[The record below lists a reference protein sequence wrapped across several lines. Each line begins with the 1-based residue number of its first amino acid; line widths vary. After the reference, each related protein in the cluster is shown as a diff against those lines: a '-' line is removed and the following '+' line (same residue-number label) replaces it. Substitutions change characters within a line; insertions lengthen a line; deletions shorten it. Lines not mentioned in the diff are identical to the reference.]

1 MKSAQPINR
10 SVPITAWIKM
20 KPSILLLAFVVQ
32 IPVEGSSACMN
43 WLAILGNL
51 PHSTVVNLETSDFD
65 AYRHVSSDR
74 YLAVLNKALP
84 GQDRQSPRSQGLE
97 TISVLRTEID
107 FKRPIT
113 ELGTIS
119 VELSPGTQTNELSF
133 SIGNDAEK
141 PNAKGHVKLAAPMNI
156 PSSDVPTPYGLPIR
170 YERNVDIENTP
181 DFDTGSEVL
190 RTVILSRWYVVKE
203 RFGLENQDFLK
214 RGTAF
219 FMKRAEID
227 LLLPLESV
235 KEVTVTSWA
244 SSLSSD
250 RTELTVPFEVRGAD
264 GVCYSR
270 GILHFAVVAVSS
282 GKPQR
287 SSLPVWVEEL
297 FWDKP

>member
-1 MKSAQPINR
+1 MK
-10 SVPITAWIKM
+10 T
-20 KPSILLLAFVVQ
+20 SILLLAFVVQ
-32 IPVEGSSACMN
+32 MPVEGSSACMK

-51 PHSTVVNLETSDFD
+51 PHSTVIDLEASDFD

-74 YLAVLNKALP
+74 YLALLNKALP
-84 GQDRQSPRSQGLE
+84 GQDPKRSREQAAE
-97 TISVLRTEID
+97 TNSIIRTEIE

-113 ELGTIS
+113 ELGKIS
-119 VELSPGTQTNELSF
+119 VKLSPGTETNELSF

-141 PNAKGHVKLAAPMNI
+141 PNAKGHVKLVAPMTI
-156 PSSDVPTPYGLPIR
+156 PLSDVPTPYGLPIR
-170 YERNVDIENTP
+170 YERKVEIKNTP
-181 DFDTGSEVL
+181 DFDTGSEIL

-227 LLLPLESV
+227 VLLPLEGV

-250 RTELTVPFEVRGAD
+250 RTELTVPFEVRGVD
-264 GVCYSR
+264 DVCYSR
-270 GILHFAVVAVSS
+270 GILHFAVIAVSS

-287 SSLPVWVEEL
+287 GSLPVWIEEL